1 MQNVQSLRDLFEY
14 GLMDIY
20 DAETR
25 ILGALDE
32 MVRDAT
38 DPRLRDLFT
47 QHREETRGQID
58 RIRKAF
64 DAVGREPSGGE
75 GSRPIMGLVA
85 ERAAFKQKS
94 PSPEVLRTFDVAAA
108 IKTEHLEIGCYTG
121 LVENAR
127 KLGLDDVASLLG
139 QNLSEEIATL
149 RKVEALGKEDLRDVQ
164 GQKTTGRTVQGGSTR

>member
-25 ILGALDE
+25 NLGALDE
-32 MVRDAT
+32 MIRDAT
-38 DPRLRDLFT
+38 DPRLRELWSH
-47 QHREETRGQID
+47 HREETRGQID
-58 RIRKAF
+58 RLRKVF

-85 ERAAFKQKS
+85 ERGTFKQKG
-94 PSPEVLRTFDVAAA
+94 PSPEVLLTFDVAASL
-108 IKTEHLEIGCYTG
+108 KTEHFEIGCYTG
-121 LVENAR
+121 LVELAG

-139 QNLSEEIATL
+139 QNLSEEIAAL
-149 RKVEALGKEDLRDVQ
+149 RKIEAISKEDLRQVQ
-164 GQKTTGRTVQGGSTR
+164 GRQTTGKPAQGGSLR